1 MPVCI
6 LTCEASYSSVDDWNI
21 SIFGLEVTQAEELKS
36 RHPELN
42 IVSSD
47 ILTVDAMPNLDAN
60 STHFEFQQRVKD
72 TFSVMKDKPEAIL
85 SLAATYINALADLKY
100 VVINTT
106 AVSIGGLNKWT
117 YALQM

>member
-1 MPVCI
+1 
-6 LTCEASYSSVDDWNI
+6 
-21 SIFGLEVTQAEELKS
+21 
-36 RHPELN
+36 
-42 IVSSD
+42 
-47 ILTVDAMPNLDAN
+47 
-60 STHFEFQQRVKD
+60 
-72 TFSVMKDKPEAIL
+72 MKDKPEAIL